1 MIYSTAG
8 EAVTRRVQQF
18 RSKSSTVKSIWYWWR
33 ELVIILRRYPLEVEE
48 LQELK
53 KSQRTVLYLF
63 WEKDEEDDGQGCKA
77 LSRKP

>member
-1 MIYSTAG
+1 M
-8 EAVTRRVQQF
+8 
-18 RSKSSTVKSIWYWWR
+18 
-33 ELVIILRRYPLEVEE
+33 IILRIYPLEVEE

-77 LSRKP
+77 LSRKPWREEVPRGHGNWWEKPAQKESLDGSKF

>member
-1 MIYSTAG
+1 M
-8 EAVTRRVQQF
+8 
-18 RSKSSTVKSIWYWWR
+18 
-33 ELVIILRRYPLEVEE
+33 IILRIYPLEVEE

-77 LSRKP
+77 FCLKP